1 MTVADEK
8 EKDIPTGVGI
18 HYGFWFCVI
27 GGLIGIAWTIFST
40 KRMHK

>member
-18 HYGFWFCVI
+18 HYGIWFCLI
-27 GGLIGIAWTIFST
+27 GGIIGIAWTIFST